1 MKKALHLIILAVVT
15 IVSMSAC
22 RIEKV
27 YDSKKPAKTYHLNLT
42 GFSSLHNASNC
53 DIHFVQSDTFK
64 VTLKATQGWYDRH
77 SVGVEKGVL
86 TIKSD
91 KYKGEKGVTVLSV
104 NTYDDQAEM
113 WVSAPSLTDV
123 SLAGSGDFTID
134 SDLVGESLGIIR
146 MGSGDTKTKN
156 VTLTDGFLYH
166 VSGSGDAQIGTIK
179 AKDAKFSITGSGEI
193 KSGLAGVANTE
204 LTISGSGDA
213 SLKFAGCDNADV
225 TVTGS
230 GDVTLSG
237 QLKTLNKQVS
247 GSGDVETSGL
257 SLGK

>member
-1 MKKALHLIILAVVT
+1 MKKAIYLFLVAFIT

-42 GFSSLHNASNC
+42 GFNSLQNASNC

-77 SVGVEKGVL
+77 SVGVEDGVL
-86 TIKSD
+86 TIKTD
-91 KYKGEKGVTVLSV
+91 KYKSEKGVTVLSV

-123 SLAGSGDFTID
+123 SLSGSGDFTID

-156 VTLTDGFLYH
+156 VTLTGGFMYF

-213 SLKFAGCDNADV
+213 SLKFTGCDNADL

-230 GDVTLSG
+230 GGVTLSG

>member
-1 MKKALHLIILAVVT
+1 MKKAIYLFLVAFIT

-42 GFSSLHNASNC
+42 GFNSLQNASNC
-53 DIHFVQSDTFK
+53 DIHFVQSDIFK

-77 SVGVEKGVL
+77 SVGVEDGAL
-86 TIKSD
+86 TIKTD
-91 KYKGEKGVTVLSV
+91 KYKSEKGVTVLSI

-123 SLAGSGDFTID
+123 SLSGSGDFTID

-156 VTLTDGFLYH
+156 VTLTGGFMYF

-213 SLKFAGCDNADV
+213 SLKFTGCDNADL

-230 GDVTLSG
+230 GGVTLSG

>member
-27 YDSKKPAKTYHLNLT
+27 YDSKEPAKTYHLNLT
-42 GFSSLHNASNC
+42 GFNSLQNASNC

-77 SVGVEKGVL
+77 SVGVEDGAL
-86 TIKSD
+86 TIKTD
-91 KYKGEKGVTVLSV
+91 KYKSEKGVTVLSV

-123 SLAGSGDFTID
+123 SLSGSGDFTID

-156 VTLTDGFLYH
+156 VTLTGGFMYF

-179 AKDAKFSITGSGEI
+179 AKNAKFSITGSGEI
-193 KSGLAGVANTE
+193 KSWLAGVANTE

-225 TVTGS
+225 NVTGS
-230 GDVTLSG
+230 GGVTLSG